1 MSNLK
6 NAFLQSFILG
16 IFLIF
21 IAYLINGG
29 ISLPELILSLSSVYI
44 LFGSYNFLNFLKNK
58 T

>member
-44 LFGSYNFLNFLKNK
+44 LFGSYNFFKLSKK
-58 T
+58 